1 MAEYGGCLAC
11 RHFFYRVYVNEIP
24 TCRAFPEGIPPII
37 ITGTIE
43 HTKPL
48 PDQDNTIVYEPAE
61 KAFWLTE

>member
-1 MAEYGGCLAC
+1 
-11 RHFFYRVYVNEIP
+11 VYVNEIP

-37 ITGTIE
+37 IVGKE

-61 KAFWLTE
+61 KAL

>member
-1 MAEYGGCLAC
+1 MRSNQMAEYAGCRGC
-11 RHFFYRVYVNEIP
+11 RHYLRVYINGIP

-37 ITGTIE
+37 IVGKE

-61 KAFWLTE
+61 AAK